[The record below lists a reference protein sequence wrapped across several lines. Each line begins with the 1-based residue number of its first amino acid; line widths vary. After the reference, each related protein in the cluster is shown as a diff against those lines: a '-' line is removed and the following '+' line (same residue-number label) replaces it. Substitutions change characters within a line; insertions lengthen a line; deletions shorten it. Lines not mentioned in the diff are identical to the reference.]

1 MGTDSFLATM
11 LVALVALFFGWALSF
26 AGYKL
31 FLILLPIWGFVFGFV
46 LGGQTV
52 TAISGDAFLATVTG
66 WVIGFVLAVIFAALS
81 YLFYFVAVGLIAGS
95 LGYMAAIS
103 LLSAIGIEF
112 GFIAWIIGLIAA
124 VALIIV
130 TYALNLQKWVIMI
143 ATAVLGAGVI
153 VWTILLMFYPAAQV
167 MTSPVKTAL
176 DNNIIL
182 LILFVVVAIA
192 GLAAQYRNT
201 RKMEIAMYN
210 NWDEYA

>member
-31 FLILLPIWGFVFGFV
+31 FLVLLPIWGFVFGFV

-52 TAISGDAFLATVTG
+52 TAIFGDAFLATVTG

-130 TYALNLQKWVIMI
+130 TYALNLQKWIIMI
-143 ATAVLGAGVI
+143 STAVLGAGVV

-167 MTSPVKTAL
+167 MASPVKTAI
-176 DNNIIL
+176 DNNILL
-182 LILFVVVAIA
+182 LILFLVVAIA
-192 GLAAQYRNT
+192 GLAAQVRNT
-201 RKMEIAMYN
+201 RKMELSMYN